1 MKVEDFMAG
10 RIGPR
15 KTWNVADLLARE
27 PFAMLPIPDGPP
39 LPSEVDQPLLFLL
52 SIVGSGIFT
61 EMRAIRQHIASEPP
75 SNARTEDVAARPPR
89 QGIESEIAVDIR
101 TLLQR
106 ITEHFT
112 PQEVVGTDY
121 VARRLNCTSQYVSR
135 MANEGAI
142 PKACIKVSSGERRQ
156 RWKFFR
162 SEIDRW
168 IEGRK

>member
-1 MKVEDFMAG
+1 M
-10 RIGPR
+10 
-15 KTWNVADLLARE
+15 TDLLSRE
-27 PFAMLPIPDGPP
+27 PFATVPIPDGSP
-39 LPSEVDQPLLFLL
+39 LPSDVDQPLLFLL
-52 SIVGSGIFT
+52 SLIGSGILS
-61 EMRAIRQHIASEPP
+61 EMRAIRQHVAPEPT
-75 SNARTEDVAARPPR
+75 SIVGTEYVARLMPR
-89 QGIESEIAVDIR
+89 QGIETEIAADIR

-121 VARRLNCTSQYVSR
+121 VANRLGCSSQYVSR
-135 MANEGAI
+135 MATEGNI